1 MWDDARGAG
10 VRTLAKN
17 SWYWTCQVVGWGAY
31 SIVGV
36 WSAAQRIGWRPA
48 LIVNYVLYF
57 LYSIALTDQLR
68 REAHRRHWQ
77 SGPAGRLWG
86 RLLIG
91 ALAIGAI
98 QTFLICAMDL
108 ALEGRASAF
117 TQFSPVLFTALGTTA
132 VTVMWVV
139 YYIQATGGRRRREK
153 QAELLLALREA
164 ELRAL
169 EAQINP
175 HFLFNCLNSIRA
187 LVVENPPRAQ
197 DMITRLANILRHNL
211 RDHVQHTVPL
221 SSEVDAVSDYL
232 ALESARFDDRLRV
245 RCSVSPDAGS
255 ILVPSM
261 LLQTLVENAVKH
273 GIALRPTGGD
283 LAIRATIDP
292 GWLKVEVENTGQL
305 ADPAVD
311 GPRMGLSNTRGRLRI
326 LYGDR
331 ATLELTNRHDDRVI
345 ATVRIPLPEAVS
357 LG

>member
-1 MWDDARGAG
+1 
-10 VRTLAKN
+10 VKTLSKN
-17 SWYWTCQVVGWGAY
+17 RAYWTCQVLGWGAY

-36 WSAAQRIGWRPA
+36 WGAAQQIGWRPA
-48 LIVNYVLYF
+48 LIANYILYF
-57 LYSIALTDQLR
+57 LYSIVLTDQLR

-77 SGPAGRLWG
+77 SASAGRLWG
-86 RLLIG
+86 RYLL
-91 ALAIGAI
+91 AAAAIGAI
-98 QTFLICAMDL
+98 QTLLIAGVDL

-117 TQFSPVLFTALGTTA
+117 MQVSPVLFTGLGTTA
-132 VTVMWVV
+132 VTVIWVV
-139 YYIQATGGRRRREK
+139 LYVGFTAKRRREEK
-153 QAELLLALREA
+153 EAELLLALREA

-187 LVVENPPRAQ
+187 LVVENPSRAQ

-232 ALESARFDDRLRV
+232 AIESARFDDRLRV

-255 ILVPSM
+255 IPVPAM

-273 GIALRPTGGD
+273 GIAPRPAGGD

-292 GWLKVEVENTGQL
+292 GWLKVEVENTGRL
-305 ADPAVD
+305 ATPTVD
-311 GPRMGLSNTRGRLRI
+311 ATRMGLSNVRGRLQI

-331 ATLELTNRHDDRVI
+331 ATLELANREDDRVV
-345 ATVRIPLPEAVS
+345 ATVRIPLPEPA
-357 LG
+357 